1 MEKYFQLAIKEANKA
16 YKKNEMPVGA
26 IIVQN
31 NKIIAKAHNR
41 REKNHNVLGH
51 AEILCIL
58 KATKKIKDW
67 RLDGCEMYVTLEPCS
82 MCRTIIN
89 ESRID
94 KVYFLLNN
102 QKNSVMINKTDILQT
117 NDCNVYRDIYKNM
130 IKNFFNK
137 LRNKVIK

>member
-1 MEKYFQLAIKEANKA
+1 MEKYFQLAVKEAKKA

-41 REKNHNVLGH
+41 REKKHNVLGH

-94 KVYFLLNN
+94 NVYFLLNN
-102 QKNSVMINKTDILQT
+102 QKNSKMINKTDILQT